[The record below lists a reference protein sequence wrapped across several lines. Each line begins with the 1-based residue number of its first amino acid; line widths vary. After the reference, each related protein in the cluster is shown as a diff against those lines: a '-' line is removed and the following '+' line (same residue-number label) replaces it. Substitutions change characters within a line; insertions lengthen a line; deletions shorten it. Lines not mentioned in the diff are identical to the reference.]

1 MEPTKP
7 KGPMNKNQ
15 TVDGGTMEQSGA
27 AVGAADETAGVSDPV
42 ITVEH
47 ATFVRDG
54 FTVLEDVSIAFPAG
68 GATLLVGPSGSGKS
82 TLLKIAAGLFPPD
95 RGKVRFGKIDI
106 TGASGEQERRVRRRL
121 GFAFQDAALWQ
132 NMSVF
137 QNLALPLQYH
147 FPGMTAEEVRARV
160 DRLVGTF
167 PIRRQLSQRPAAL
180 SAGESKIVSF
190 LRALVLD
197 PEVLFFD
204 EPTSFVDGR
213 SAERIVAILA
223 EQRRRGVTL
232 IGISH
237 SAQVTSRL
245 ADWLGVIIA
254 GRIRAF
260 GQIAEVARSTDPEIR
275 SVLTELIAD
284 AATFS
289 GDILELLSDGDST
302 Y

>member
-1 MEPTKP
+1 MSETS
-7 KGPMNKNQ
+7 GTRDGTVGDAIV
-15 TVDGGTMEQSGA
+15 TVDN
-27 AVGAADETAGVSDPV
+27 
-42 ITVEH
+42 
-47 ATFVRDG
+47 ATFIRDG
-54 FTVLEDVSIAFPAG
+54 FTVLNDVSIAFPAG
-68 GATLLVGPSGSGKS
+68 AATLLVGPSGSGKS

-95 RGKVRFGKIDI
+95 RGRVRYRTTDI
-106 TGASGEQERRVRRRL
+106 TAASGEHERELRRCL

-147 FPGMTAEEVRARV
+147 FPRMASEEVRARV
-160 DRLVGTF
+160 DRLVGAF

-213 SAERIVAILA
+213 SAERIVAMLA
-223 EQRRRGVTL
+223 ERRRRGVTL

-237 SAQVTSRL
+237 NAQLTSRL
-245 ADWLGVIIA
+245 ADYLAVVIA

-260 GQIAEVARSTDPEIR
+260 GPIAHVAGSPDPEIR
-275 SVLTELIAD
+275 SALSELIAD

-289 GDILELLSDGDST
+289 GDILELLGDSDSV

>member
-1 MEPTKP
+1 MNEPAGGNGGKTQ
-7 KGPMNKNQ
+7 NSSA
-15 TVDGGTMEQSGA
+15 TSSVD
-27 AVGAADETAGVSDPV
+27 AGVVGGVAMDGLAEAA

-47 ATFVRDG
+47 ATFIRDG
-54 FTVLEDVSIAFPAG
+54 FTVLDDVSIAFPSG
-68 GATLLVGPSGSGKS
+68 SATLLVGPSGSGKS

-95 RGKVRFGKIDI
+95 RGRVHYRATDI
-106 TGASGEQERRVRRRL
+106 TAASGEQERRLRLRL

-147 FPGMTAEEVRARV
+147 FPGMASEEIRARV
-160 DRLVGTF
+160 HGLVGTF
-167 PIRRQLSQRPAAL
+167 PIQRQLSQRPAAL

-204 EPTSFVDGR
+204 EPTSFVDSQ
-213 SAERIVAILA
+213 SAEKIVAMLA
-223 EQRRRGVTL
+223 ERRRRGLTL

-237 SAQVTSRL
+237 NAQLTSRL
-245 ADWLGVIIA
+245 ADYLGVIIA

-260 GQIAEVARSTDPEIR
+260 GPIGEVARSSDPEVR
-275 SVLTELIAD
+275 TTLTDLIAD

-289 GDILELLSDGDST
+289 GDILELLGNDDPA